1 MNKAV
6 LFDLDGVL
14 VDACDWHYEALNR
27 ALYEVA
33 EYKISREDHESTYN
47 GLPTKVKLNMLI
59 EEGVLQEKD
68 LESISDLKQK
78 FTIEVINELCTR
90 DQEKVDMV
98 LALKSSGWKVACV
111 TNSIRKTT
119 KLMLSKT
126 GILHYMDVIITNE
139 DIAKAK
145 PDPEGYIKALKLLE
159 ADPDLSIIVEDSP
172 KGLEA
177 AYGTGCEV
185 IEVENATQVTRELF
199 NL

>member
-33 EYKISREDHESTYN
+33 EYRISREDHESTYN

-59 EEGVLQEKD
+59 EQGILKEEH
-68 LESISDLKQK
+68 LESIFDLKQK
-78 FTIEVINELCTR
+78 FTIEVINELC
-90 DQEKVDMV
+90 DKNQEKIDMI
-98 LALKSSGWKVACV
+98 LALRSAGWKVACV

-119 KLMLSKT
+119 KIMLNKT
-126 GILHYMDVIITNE
+126 GILYYMDVIVTNE

-177 AYGTGCEV
+177 AYATGCEV
-185 IEVENATQVTRELF
+185 IEVEDATQVTRELF

>member
-33 EYKISREDHESTYN
+33 EYRISREDHESTYN

-59 EEGVLQEKD
+59 EQGILKEEH
-68 LESISDLKQK
+68 LESIFDLKQK
-78 FTIEVINELCTR
+78 FTIEVINELC
-90 DQEKVDMV
+90 DKNQEKIDMI
-98 LALKSSGWKVACV
+98 LALRSAGWKVACV

-119 KLMLSKT
+119 KIMLNKT
-126 GILHYMDVIITNE
+126 GILYYMDVIVTNE

-177 AYGTGCEV
+177 AYATGCKV
-185 IEVENATQVTRELF
+185 IEVEDATQVTRELF

>member
-59 EEGVLQEKD
+59 EEGILHEKD

-78 FTIEVINELCTR
+78 FTMEVINELCTR

>member
-1 MNKAV
+1 MSKAV

-59 EEGVLQEKD
+59 EDGILKEEH

-78 FTIEVINELCTR
+78 FTIEVINELC
-90 DQEKVDMV
+90 DKNQEKIDMV
-98 LALKSSGWKVACV
+98 LALRSAGWKVACV

-119 KLMLSKT
+119 KLMLNKT
-126 GILHYMDVIITNE
+126 GILYYMDVIVTNE

-177 AYGTGCEV
+177 AYATGCEV
-185 IEVENATQVTRELF
+185 IEVENATLVTRELF

>member
-59 EEGVLQEKD
+59 EEGILQEKD

>member
-59 EEGVLQEKD
+59 EEGILQEKD

-90 DQEKVDMV
+90 NQEKIDMV

-126 GILHYMDVIITNE
+126 GILHYMDVIVTNE

>member
-1 MNKAV
+1 MKKAV

-33 EYKISREDHESTYN
+33 GYMISREDHESTYN

-59 EEGVLQEKD
+59 EEGILDEED
-68 LESISDLKQK
+68 IEPISDLKQE

-90 DQEKVDMV
+90 NQEKIDMV
-98 LALKSSGWKVACV
+98 LALRNAGWKVGCV

-119 KLMLSKT
+119 ELMLNKT
-126 GILHYMDVIITNE
+126 GILHYMHVIVTNE
-139 DIAKAK
+139 DIDKAK
-145 PDPEGYIKALKLLE
+145 PDPEGYIKALNVLE

-177 AYGTGCEV
+177 AYATGCEV
-185 IEVENATQVTRELF
+185 IEVEDATQVTRELF